1 MRKDPAMDRTVKVL
15 LAGAGIGLA
24 GGLVT
29 FLLLMLFI
37 GANSAGD
44 ALPYLITGFALIGW
58 TIAARY
64 LR

>member
-1 MRKDPAMDRTVKVL
+1 MRKDPVMDRTVKVL
-15 LAGAGIGLA
+15 LAGAGIGLV
-24 GGLVT
+24 GGLVS

-44 ALPYLITGFALIGW
+44 ALPYLISGFAVMGW
-58 TIAARY
+58 FIAARY